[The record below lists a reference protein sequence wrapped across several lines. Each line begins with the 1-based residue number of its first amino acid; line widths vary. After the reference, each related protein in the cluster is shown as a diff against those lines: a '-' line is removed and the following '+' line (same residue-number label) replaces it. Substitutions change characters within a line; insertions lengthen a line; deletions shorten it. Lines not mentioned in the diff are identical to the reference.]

1 MSAQSRPDYLQTAAV
16 IAAQLCRD
24 ALWDGARCN
33 WLGSSMEP
41 VGNAWTV
48 VQRSFGPE
56 LYGGTSGIALFLAR
70 AHQMTGERIFRK
82 TAEGAIRHA
91 ESRIERDTPPNTR
104 VAFYSG
110 YTGFAYVL
118 IEAGA
123 AFEDEELTGRGL
135 RLLKALAEGDNTEQE
150 VDIISGYA
158 GAIPALLAIYER
170 HRQEFLVEL
179 AADLGEEL
187 LKRAAKSDIGW
198 SWQTLGL
205 PTLHDLT
212 GFAHGAGGIGHALL
226 ELNRATGQA
235 QFLEAAEQAFR
246 YERHWF
252 SPAQENWPDFRNLD
266 GGQQVETGANLNY
279 GVAWCHGAPGI
290 GLSRVRAYSLLREG
304 VYRTEAEAALRTVI
318 RTLSPATGG
327 WGNYSLCHGVAG
339 NAELL
344 IHAARALGDPSYKA
358 AADAVGDRGMV
369 QYGQQRM
376 PWPCGVMGGGENPS
390 LMLGLAGIGYFYLRL
405 YDPDKVPSV
414 LMLQPDLGKSS
425 TPSASHNGRTG
436 TKAQR
441 RREAKAQGTRKKKK
455 ASGK

>member
-1 MSAQSRPDYLQTAAV
+1 MSAPKRQDYLQTAAG

-41 VGNAWTV
+41 VGNAWAV

-91 ESRIERDTPPNTR
+91 ESRIALDTPPNTR

-110 YTGFAYVL
+110 YTGLAYVL

-123 AFEDEELTGRGL
+123 AFEDEELTGRGM
-135 RLLKALAEGDNTEQE
+135 RLLNALAGGDNTEQE

-158 GAIPALLAIYER
+158 GAIPALLAIYTR
-170 HRQEFLVEL
+170 HRQEFLLEL
-179 AADLGEEL
+179 AEELGEQL

-198 SWQTLGL
+198 SWQTLGTS
-205 PTLHDLT
+205 TLHDLT
-212 GFAHGAGGIGHALL
+212 GFAHGTAGIGHALL
-226 ELNRATGQA
+226 ELNRATGKA

-252 SPAQENWPDFRNLD
+252 SPAHENWPDFRNLD
-266 GGQQVETGANLNY
+266 DGQQVDMSANLNY

-304 VYRTEAEAALRTVI
+304 AYRAEAEAALRTVM
-318 RTLSPATGG
+318 RSVSPSTGG
-327 WGNYSLCHGVAG
+327 WGNYSLCHGLAG

-344 IHAARALGDPSYKA
+344 ICAARALGDSSYKA
-358 AADAVGDRGMV
+358 MADAVGDSGIA
-369 QYGQQRM
+369 QYGQQNM

-414 LMLQPDLGKSS
+414 LILQPDTGKKS
-425 TPSASHNGRTG
+425 TDSASHDGRTG
-436 TKAQR
+436 TNAQR
-441 RREAKAQGTRKKKK
+441 RRDAKAQSTRKKKK
-455 ASGK
+455 GPVR